1 MTHFII
7 EIDIQMKN
15 EVYESP
21 AVQKFIQD
29 MSTDRFF
36 KIMKASYKN
45 TVLGEKSEQ
54 ITITYGIKQHG
65 K

>member
-7 EIDIQMKN
+7 EINIEMEN
-15 EVYESP
+15 EVYESSQ
-21 AVQKFIQD
+21 VQKFIKD

-45 TVLGEKSEQ
+45 TVLGAQSEK
-54 ITITYGIKQHG
+54 ITITYGIKQ
-65 K
+65 